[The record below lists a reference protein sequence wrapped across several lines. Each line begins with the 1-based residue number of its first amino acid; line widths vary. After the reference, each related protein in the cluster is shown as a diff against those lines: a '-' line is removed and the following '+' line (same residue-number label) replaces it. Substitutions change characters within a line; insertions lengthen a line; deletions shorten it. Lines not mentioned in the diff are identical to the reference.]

1 MLELRNI
8 NKSYITK
15 NESVNALKNINFTF
29 PDKGLFV
36 LMGPSGCGKS
46 SLLNILTGLDSKYE
60 GRVLYNNE
68 NIKDIYNNYRNE
80 ISYMTQ
86 SFNLFDNLTVFENVN
101 LSLELLGKC
110 DKTKVETIL
119 KDFEIYDLAN
129 KKCNTLSGGEKARVS
144 IARAVIKNPKI
155 IFCDEPTGNLDD
167 KTSKLVWTLLKK
179 ISETVLVI
187 IASHDEKNSYEFG
200 NVIKIIDGQI
210 NEEIINNVVSN
221 KNTFIK
227 YKTSSNL
234 SLNLLFKIF
243 NNKKMLY
250 ILSILVMSISFIMFG
265 LFNKLSSVNIKKAEI
280 NTIIN
285 SDINEITLYKKGNI
299 NDYTIYFSQN
309 DLKTTHKLLQNSDS
323 YYASSL
329 LSNNNIFTFEFENTL
344 DITDYYK
351 LYNSSANENNVFIDE
366 RLCSFKILG
375 RKPIYENEIMI
386 SNFLADYIIRFGS
399 FDENGNQIS
408 FNNYSDILESTL
420 KVSNE
425 KVVISGI
432 YIVNENIKEKNFI
445 SLGDKD
451 LLLKYLYTYYVNENY
466 FKISKFSENF
476 VSPGLFDFKVD
487 GKDAQVY
494 LSDEVLENEIY
505 IDSDKNKVNL
515 NIIDKNK
522 LFNGFNNSYEL
533 NVVNANGLILVNSN
547 LLKDYILP
555 HQLIKEIIVK
565 NFNKNNIT
573 ELLNYEKNGIYYK
586 SQLTESLENYVISFE
601 NTVDVF
607 KKLSI
612 TFIFFTM
619 IVLICYVHFY
629 YKENEEKIYSLKIAG
644 ANNKFIYKIFAINSS
659 VILSVSLLIYVV
671 FILIFVFIMNNII
684 SLNIN
689 YKIEVFNYNFLNVT
703 IYFCT
708 MFIFLNIINYIKL
721 KRILK

>member
-15 NESVNALKNINFTF
+15 NERVNVLKNINFTF

-36 LMGPSGCGKS
+36 LMGSSGCGKS

-60 GRVLYNNE
+60 GKVLYNNE
-68 NIKDIYNNYRNE
+68 NIKDIYDNYRNE

-86 SFNLFDNLTVFENVN
+86 SFNLFDNLTVFENIN
-101 LSLELLGKC
+101 LSLKLLGKS

-167 KTSKLVWTLLKK
+167 KTSKLVWTMLKK

-309 DLKTTHKLLQNSDS
+309 DLKTTYNLLQNSDS

-386 SNFLADYIIRFGS
+386 SNFLADYIIRFGA
-399 FDENGNQIS
+399 FDEDGNQIS

-420 KVSNE
+420 KVNNE

-573 ELLNYEKNGIYYK
+573 ELLDYEKGGIYYK
-586 SQLTESLENYVISFE
+586 SQLTESLKNYVISFE
-601 NTVDVF
+601 NTVEVF

-659 VILSVSLLIYVV
+659 VILSVS
-671 FILIFVFIMNNII
+671 
-684 SLNIN
+684 
-689 YKIEVFNYNFLNVT
+689 
-703 IYFCT
+703 
-708 MFIFLNIINYIKL
+708 
-721 KRILK
+721 

>member
-15 NESVNALKNINFTF
+15 NERVNDLKNINFTF

-68 NIKDIYNNYRNE
+68 NIKDIYDNYRNE

-86 SFNLFDNLTVFENVN
+86 SFNLFDNLTVFENIN
-101 LSLELLGKC
+101 LSLKLLGKS

-386 SNFLADYIIRFGS
+386 SNFLADYIIRFGA

-408 FNNYSDILESTL
+408 FNNYNDILESTL

-466 FKISKFSENF
+466 FNISKFSENF

-533 NVVNANGLILVNSN
+533 NVVKANGLILVNIN

-573 ELLNYEKNGIYYK
+573 ELLDYEKGGIYYK
-586 SQLTESLENYVISFE
+586 SQLTESLKNYVISFE
-601 NTVDVF
+601 NTVEVF

-644 ANNKFIYKIFAINSS
+644 ANNKFIYKMFAINSS

>member
-15 NESVNALKNINFTF
+15 NERVNALKNINFTF

-68 NIKDIYNNYRNE
+68 NIKDIYDNYRNE

-86 SFNLFDNLTVFENVN
+86 SFNLFDNLTVFENIN
-101 LSLELLGKC
+101 LSLKLLGKS

-420 KVSNE
+420 KVNNE

-522 LFNGFNNSYEL
+522 LFYGFNNSYEL

-612 TFIFFTM
+612 TFFFFTM
-619 IVLICYVHFY
+619 IVLICYVNFY

>member
-15 NESVNALKNINFTF
+15 NERVNALKNINFTF

-68 NIKDIYNNYRNE
+68 NIKDIYDNYRNE

-86 SFNLFDNLTVFENVN
+86 SFNLFDNLTVFENIN
-101 LSLELLGKC
+101 LSLKLLGKS

-129 KKCNTLSGGEKARVS
+129 KTCNTLSGGEKARVS

-285 SDINEITLYKKGNI
+285 SDINEITLYKKENI

-420 KVSNE
+420 KVNNE

-432 YIVNENIKEKNFI
+432 YIVNEIIKEKNFI

-487 GKDAQVY
+487 GKDAKVY

-533 NVVNANGLILVNSN
+533 NVVKENGLILINSN

-565 NFNKNNIT
+565 NFNKKSIT

-586 SQLTESLENYVISFE
+586 SQLTESLENYAISFE
-601 NTVDVF
+601 NTVEVF

-671 FILIFVFIMNNII
+671 FILSFTFIMNSII
-684 SLNIN
+684 SSSIN
-689 YKIEVFNYNFLNVT
+689 YKIEVFNYNFLS
-703 IYFCT
+703 IIEYLCA

>member
-1 MLELRNI
+1 MIIIE
-8 NKSYITK
+8 
-15 NESVNALKNINFTF
+15 
-29 PDKGLFV
+29 
-36 LMGPSGCGKS
+36 M
-46 SLLNILTGLDSKYE
+46 
-60 GRVLYNNE
+60 
-68 NIKDIYNNYRNE
+68 
-80 ISYMTQ
+80 SYMTQ

-101 LSLELLGKC
+101 LSLKLLGKS

-167 KTSKLVWTLLKK
+167 KTSKLVWTMLKK

-200 NVIKIIDGQI
+200 KVIKIIDGQI

-386 SNFLADYIIRFGS
+386 SNFLADYIIRFSS
-399 FDENGNQIS
+399 FDKNGNQIS
-408 FNNYSDILESTL
+408 LNNYSDILESTL
-420 KVSNE
+420 KVNNE

-505 IDSDKNKVNL
+505 IDSDKNKVSL

-533 NVVNANGLILVNSN
+533 NVVKANGLILVNSN

-565 NFNKNNIT
+565 NFNKKSIT

-586 SQLTESLENYVISFE
+586 SQLTESLENYAISFE
-601 NTVDVF
+601 NTVEVF

-644 ANNKFIYKIFAINSS
+644 ANNKFIYKMFAINSS

>member
-15 NESVNALKNINFTF
+15 NERVNVLKNINYTF

-68 NIKDIYNNYRNE
+68 NIKDIYDNYRNE

-86 SFNLFDNLTVFENVN
+86 SFNLFDNLTVFENIN
-101 LSLELLGKC
+101 LSLKLLGKS

-200 NVIKIIDGQI
+200 KVIKIIDGQI

-309 DLKTTHKLLQNSDS
+309 DLKTTYNLLQNSDS

-329 LSNNNIFTFEFENTL
+329 LSNNNIFTFEFENTI

-386 SNFLADYIIRFGS
+386 SNFLADYIIRFGA
-399 FDENGNQIS
+399 FDEDGNQIS
-408 FNNYSDILESTL
+408 FNNYNDILESTL

-533 NVVNANGLILVNSN
+533 NVVKTNGLILVNSN

-586 SQLTESLENYVISFE
+586 SQLTESLKNYVISFE
-601 NTVDVF
+601 NTVEVF

>member
-15 NESVNALKNINFTF
+15 NERVNVLKNINFTF

-68 NIKDIYNNYRNE
+68 NIKDIYDNYRNE

-101 LSLELLGKC
+101 LSLELLGKS

-119 KDFEIYDLAN
+119 KDFEIFDLAN

-243 NNKKMLY
+243 NNTKMLY

-386 SNFLADYIIRFGS
+386 SNFLADYIIRFSS

-420 KVSNE
+420 KVNNE

-487 GKDAQVY
+487 EKDAQVY

-533 NVVNANGLILVNSN
+533 NVVKTNGLILVNSN

-573 ELLNYEKNGIYYK
+573 ELLDYEKGGIYYK
-586 SQLTESLENYVISFE
+586 SQLTESLKNYVISFE
-601 NTVDVF
+601 NTIGVF

-612 TFIFFTM
+612 AFIFLTI
-619 IVLICYVHFY
+619 IVIICYVHFY
-629 YKENEEKIYSLKIAG
+629 YKENEEKIYSLKVAG
-644 ANNKFIYKIFAINSS
+644 ANNKFIYKIFAINNAT
-659 VILSVSLLIYVV
+659 ILSVSLLIYVI
-671 FILIFVFIMNNII
+671 FILSFTFIMNSII
-684 SLNIN
+684 SSSIN
-689 YKIEVFNYNFLNVT
+689 YKIEVFNYNFLS
-703 IYFCT
+703 IIEYLCA
-708 MFIFLNIINYIKL
+708 MFILLSLINYVKL
-721 KRILK
+721 KKVLK

>member
-15 NESVNALKNINFTF
+15 NERVNVLKNINFTF

-36 LMGPSGCGKS
+36 LMGSSGCGKS

-60 GRVLYNNE
+60 GKVLYNNE
-68 NIKDIYNNYRNE
+68 NIKDIYDNYRNE

-86 SFNLFDNLTVFENVN
+86 SFNLFDNLTVFENIN
-101 LSLELLGKC
+101 LSLKLLGKS

-167 KTSKLVWTLLKK
+167 KTSKLVWTMLKK

-309 DLKTTHKLLQNSDS
+309 DLKTTYNLLQNSDS

-386 SNFLADYIIRFGS
+386 SNFLADYIIRFGA
-399 FDENGNQIS
+399 FDEGGNQIS

-420 KVSNE
+420 KVNNE

-573 ELLNYEKNGIYYK
+573 ELLDYEKGGIYYK
-586 SQLTESLENYVISFE
+586 SQLTESLKNYVISFE
-601 NTVDVF
+601 NTVEVF

-629 YKENEEKIYSLKIAG
+629 YKENEKKIYSLKIAG
-644 ANNKFIYKIFAINSS
+644 ANNKFIYKMFAINSS

>member
-15 NESVNALKNINFTF
+15 NERVNALKNINFTF

-60 GRVLYNNE
+60 GGVLYNNE

-129 KKCNTLSGGEKARVS
+129 KKCSTLSGGEKARVS
-144 IARAVIKNPKI
+144 VARAVIKNPKI

-179 ISETVLVI
+179 ISETILVI

-533 NVVNANGLILVNSN
+533 NVVKANGLILVNIN

>member
-1 MLELRNI
+1 MKILIYL
-8 NKSYITK
+8 
-15 NESVNALKNINFTF
+15 LK
-29 PDKGLFV
+29 
-36 LMGPSGCGKS
+36 
-46 SLLNILTGLDSKYE
+46 
-60 GRVLYNNE
+60 
-68 NIKDIYNNYRNE
+68 
-80 ISYMTQ
+80 
-86 SFNLFDNLTVFENVN
+86 
-101 LSLELLGKC
+101 LLGKS

-167 KTSKLVWTLLKK
+167 KTSKLVWTMLKK

-309 DLKTTHKLLQNSDS
+309 DLKTTYNLLQNSDS

-386 SNFLADYIIRFGS
+386 SNFLADYIIRFGA
-399 FDENGNQIS
+399 FDEDGNQIS

-420 KVSNE
+420 KVNNE

-533 NVVNANGLILVNSN
+533 NVVKANGLILVNSN

-644 ANNKFIYKIFAINSS
+644 ANNKFIYKMFAINSS

>member
-8 NKSYITK
+8 NKCYIMK
-15 NESVNALKNINFTF
+15 NERVNALKNINFTF

-68 NIKDIYNNYRNE
+68 NIKDIYDNYRNE

-86 SFNLFDNLTVFENVN
+86 SFNLFDNLTVFENIN
-101 LSLELLGKC
+101 LSLKLLGKS

-309 DLKTTHKLLQNSDS
+309 DLKTTHKLLQNSGS

-533 NVVNANGLILVNSN
+533 NVVKTNGLILVNSN

-601 NTVDVF
+601 NTIGVF

-612 TFIFFTM
+612 AFIFLTI
-619 IVLICYVHFY
+619 IVIICYVHFY

>member
-15 NESVNALKNINFTF
+15 NERVNVLKNINFTF

-60 GRVLYNNE
+60 GKVLYNNE
-68 NIKDIYNNYRNE
+68 NIKDIYDNYRNE

-86 SFNLFDNLTVFENVN
+86 SFNLFDNLTVFENIN
-101 LSLELLGKC
+101 LSLKLLGKS

-167 KTSKLVWTLLKK
+167 KTSKLVWTMLKK

-200 NVIKIIDGQI
+200 KVIKIIDGQI

-420 KVSNE
+420 KVNNE

-689 YKIEVFNYNFLNVT
+689 YKIEVFNYNFLNVI

>member
-15 NESVNALKNINFTF
+15 NEKVNALKNVNFTF

-101 LSLELLGKC
+101 LSLELLGKS

-285 SDINEITLYKKGNI
+285 SDINEITLYKKENI

-420 KVSNE
+420 KVNNE

-432 YIVNENIKEKNFI
+432 YIVNEIIKEKNFI

-533 NVVNANGLILVNSN
+533 NVVKENGLILINSN

-565 NFNKNNIT
+565 NFNKKSIT

-586 SQLTESLENYVISFE
+586 SQLTESLENYAISFE
-601 NTVDVF
+601 NTVEVF

>member
-8 NKSYITK
+8 NKCYIMK
-15 NESVNALKNINFTF
+15 NERVNALKNINFTF

-68 NIKDIYNNYRNE
+68 NIKDIYDNYRNE

-86 SFNLFDNLTVFENVN
+86 SFNLFDNLTVFENIN
-101 LSLELLGKC
+101 LSLKLLGKS

-200 NVIKIIDGQI
+200 KVIKIIDGQI

-533 NVVNANGLILVNSN
+533 NVVKTNGLILVNSN

-586 SQLTESLENYVISFE
+586 SQLTESLENYIISFE
-601 NTVDVF
+601 NTIGVF

-612 TFIFFTM
+612 AFIFLTI
-619 IVLICYVHFY
+619 IVIICYVHFY

>member
-8 NKSYITK
+8 NKCYITK
-15 NESVNALKNINFTF
+15 NEKVNALKNVNFTF

-68 NIKDIYNNYRNE
+68 NINDIYDNYRNE

-101 LSLELLGKC
+101 LSLELLGKS

-129 KKCNTLSGGEKARVS
+129 KKCSTLSGGEKARVS

-210 NEEIINNVVSN
+210 NEEIINNVVSS
-221 KNTFIK
+221 KNSFIK

-234 SLNLLFKIF
+234 SLKLLFKVF

-329 LSNNNIFTFEFENTL
+329 LSNNNIFTFEFENTI

-366 RLCSFKILG
+366 RLCPFEFLG

-386 SNFLADYIIRFGS
+386 SNFLADYIIRFGA
-399 FDENGNQIS
+399 FDEDGNQIS
-408 FNNYSDILESTL
+408 FNNYNDILESTL

-432 YIVNENIKEKNFI
+432 YIVNENIKEKGFI

-466 FKISKFSENF
+466 FKISKFSDNY
-476 VSPGLFDFKVD
+476 VMPGLFDFKVD
-487 GKDAQVY
+487 EKDAQVY

-533 NVVNANGLILVNSN
+533 NVVKSNGLILVNSN

>member
-15 NESVNALKNINFTF
+15 NERVNALKNINFTF

-68 NIKDIYNNYRNE
+68 NIKDIYDNYRNE

-86 SFNLFDNLTVFENVN
+86 SFNLFDNLTVFENIN
-101 LSLELLGKC
+101 LSLKLLGKS

-144 IARAVIKNPKI
+144 IERAVIKNPKI

-250 ILSILVMSISFIMFG
+250 ILPILVMSISFIMFG

>member
-15 NESVNALKNINFTF
+15 NERVNVLKNINFTF

-36 LMGPSGCGKS
+36 LMGSSGCGKS

-60 GRVLYNNE
+60 GKVLYNNE
-68 NIKDIYNNYRNE
+68 NIKDIYDNYRNE

-86 SFNLFDNLTVFENVN
+86 SFNLFDNLTVFENIN
-101 LSLELLGKC
+101 LSLKLLGKS

-167 KTSKLVWTLLKK
+167 KTSKLVWTMLKK

-200 NVIKIIDGQI
+200 KVIKIIDGQI

-309 DLKTTHKLLQNSDS
+309 DLKTTYNLLQNSDS

-386 SNFLADYIIRFGS
+386 SNFLADYIIRFGA
-399 FDENGNQIS
+399 FDEDGNQIS

-420 KVSNE
+420 KVNNE

-533 NVVNANGLILVNSN
+533 NVVKANGLILVNSN

-644 ANNKFIYKIFAINSS
+644 ANNKFIYKMFAINSS

>member
-15 NESVNALKNINFTF
+15 NERVNVLKNINFTF

-60 GRVLYNNE
+60 GKVLYNNE
-68 NIKDIYNNYRNE
+68 NIKDIYDNYRNE

-86 SFNLFDNLTVFENVN
+86 SFNLFDNLTVFENIN
-101 LSLELLGKC
+101 LSLKLLGKS

-119 KDFEIYDLAN
+119 KDFEIYNLAN

-200 NVIKIIDGQI
+200 KVIKIIDGQI

-420 KVSNE
+420 KVNNE

-432 YIVNENIKEKNFI
+432 YIVNEIIKEKNFI

-533 NVVNANGLILVNSN
+533 NVVKENGLILINSN

-565 NFNKNNIT
+565 NFNKKSIT

-586 SQLTESLENYVISFE
+586 SQLTESLENYAISFE
-601 NTVDVF
+601 NTVEVF

-629 YKENEEKIYSLKIAG
+629 YKENGEKIYSLKIAG
-644 ANNKFIYKIFAINSS
+644 ANNKFIYKMFAINSS

-721 KRILK
+721 KKVLK

>member
-15 NESVNALKNINFTF
+15 NERVNALKNINFTF

-68 NIKDIYNNYRNE
+68 NIKDIYDNYRNE

-86 SFNLFDNLTVFENVN
+86 SFNLFDNLTVFENIN
-101 LSLELLGKC
+101 LSLKLLGKS

-129 KKCNTLSGGEKARVS
+129 KKCNTLSGGKKARVS

-167 KTSKLVWTLLKK
+167 KISKLVWTLLKK

-221 KNTFIK
+221 KNTFVK

-234 SLNLLFKIF
+234 SLKLLFKIF

-309 DLKTTHKLLQNSDS
+309 DLKTTYNLLQNSDS

-351 LYNSSANENNVFIDE
+351 LYNSSANENNVFIDD
-366 RLCSFKILG
+366 RLCSFEFLG

-399 FDENGNQIS
+399 FDEDGNQIS
-408 FNNYSDILESTL
+408 FNNYNDILESTL

-601 NTVDVF
+601 NTVDAF

-612 TFIFFTM
+612 TFTFFTM

-689 YKIEVFNYNFLNVT
+689 YKIEVFNYNFLNIT

>member
-15 NESVNALKNINFTF
+15 NERVNALKNINFTF

-101 LSLELLGKC
+101 LSLKLLGKS

-351 LYNSSANENNVFIDE
+351 LYNSSANENNVFIDDL
-366 RLCSFKILG
+366 LCSFEFLG

-386 SNFLADYIIRFGS
+386 SNFLADYIIRFGA
-399 FDENGNQIS
+399 FDEDGNQIS
-408 FNNYSDILESTL
+408 FNNYNDILESTL

-432 YIVNENIKEKNFI
+432 YIVNENIKEKGFI

-487 GKDAQVY
+487 EKDALVY

-533 NVVNANGLILVNSN
+533 NVVKTNGLILVNSN

-573 ELLNYEKNGIYYK
+573 ELLDYEKGGIYYK
-586 SQLTESLENYVISFE
+586 SQLTESLKNYVISFE
-601 NTVDVF
+601 NTIGVF

-612 TFIFFTM
+612 AFIFLTI
-619 IVLICYVHFY
+619 IVIICYVHFY
-629 YKENEEKIYSLKIAG
+629 YKENEEKIYSLKVAG
-644 ANNKFIYKIFAINSS
+644 ANNKFIYKIFAINNAT
-659 VILSVSLLIYVV
+659 ILSVSLLIYVI
-671 FILIFVFIMNNII
+671 FILSFTFIMNSII
-684 SLNIN
+684 SSSIN
-689 YKIEVFNYNFLNVT
+689 YKIEVFNYNFLS
-703 IYFCT
+703 IIEYLCA
-708 MFIFLNIINYIKL
+708 MFILLSLINYVKL
-721 KRILK
+721 KKVLK

>member
-15 NESVNALKNINFTF
+15 NERVNALKNINFTF

-68 NIKDIYNNYRNE
+68 NIKDIYDNYRNE

-86 SFNLFDNLTVFENVN
+86 SFNLFDNLTVFENIN
-101 LSLELLGKC
+101 LSLKLLGKS

-386 SNFLADYIIRFGS
+386 SNFLADYIIRFGA
-399 FDENGNQIS
+399 FDEDGNQIS
-408 FNNYSDILESTL
+408 FNNYNDILESTL

-533 NVVNANGLILVNSN
+533 NVVKANGLILINSN
-547 LLKDYILP
+547 LLKAYILP

-708 MFIFLNIINYIKL
+708 MFIFLNIINYVKL
-721 KRILK
+721 KKVLK

>member
-15 NESVNALKNINFTF
+15 NERVNALKNINFTF

-68 NIKDIYNNYRNE
+68 NIKDIYDNYRNE

-101 LSLELLGKC
+101 LSLKLLGKS

-167 KTSKLVWTLLKK
+167 KTSKLVWTMLKK

-200 NVIKIIDGQI
+200 KVIKIIDGQI

-386 SNFLADYIIRFGS
+386 SNFLADYIIRFSS
-399 FDENGNQIS
+399 FDKNGNQIS
-408 FNNYSDILESTL
+408 LNNYSDILESTL
-420 KVSNE
+420 KVNNE

-432 YIVNENIKEKNFI
+432 YIVNEIIKEKNFI

-533 NVVNANGLILVNSN
+533 NVVKENGLILINSN

-565 NFNKNNIT
+565 NFNKKSIT

-586 SQLTESLENYVISFE
+586 SQLTESLENYTISFE
-601 NTVDVF
+601 NTVEVF

>member
-8 NKSYITK
+8 NKCYTMK
-15 NESVNALKNINFTF
+15 NEKVNALKNIDLIFS
-29 PDKGLFV
+29 DKGLFV

-46 SLLNILTGLDSKYE
+46 SLLNILTGIDSKYE
-60 GRVLYNNE
+60 GKVIYNNE
-68 NIKDIYNNYRNE
+68 NIKDVYDNYRNE

-101 LSLELLGKC
+101 LSLELLGKS

-129 KKCNTLSGGEKARVS
+129 KKINTLSGGEKARVS

-200 NVIKIIDGQI
+200 NVIKITDGQI
-210 NEEIINNVVSN
+210 NKEIINNVVSS
-221 KNTFIK
+221 KNSFIK
-227 YKTSSNL
+227 YKPSSNL
-234 SLNLLFKIF
+234 SLKLLFKVF
-243 NNKKMLY
+243 NNKKILY

-265 LFNKLSSVNIKKAEI
+265 LFNKLSSVNIKKSEI

-285 SDINEITLYKKGNI
+285 SDINEITLYKKGSI

-309 DLKTTHKLLQNSDS
+309 DLKTVHKLLQNSDS

-351 LYNSSANENNVFIDE
+351 LYNSSANENNIFIDE
-366 RLCSFKILG
+366 ILCSFKILG

-386 SNFLADYIIRFGS
+386 SNFLADYIIRFGAL
-399 FDENGNQIS
+399 DENGNQIS

-432 YIVNENIKEKNFI
+432 YIVNENIKDNNFI
-445 SLGDKD
+445 SLENKE

-466 FKISKFSENF
+466 FKISKFNDNF
-476 VSPGLFDFKVD
+476 VSPGLFAFKVD

-515 NIIDKNK
+515 NVYDKNK
-522 LFNGFNNSYEL
+522 LFNGYNNSYEL
-533 NVVNANGLILVNSN
+533 NVVKTNGLILVNSN
-547 LLKDYILP
+547 LLKNYILP
-555 HQLIKEIIVK
+555 HQLIKEITVK

-573 ELLNYEKNGIYYK
+573 ELLNYEKDGIYYK

-601 NTVDVF
+601 NTVGAF

-612 TFIFFTM
+612 AFIFFTM

-629 YKENEEKIYSLKIAG
+629 YKENEEKIYSLKVAG
-644 ANNKFIYKIFAINSS
+644 ANNKFIYKIFAINSI
-659 VILSVSLLIYVV
+659 VILSISLLIYVI
-671 FILIFVFIMNNII
+671 FIVGFAFVMNSII
-684 SLNIN
+684 SSSIN
-689 YKIEVFNYNFLNVT
+689 YKIVVFNYSFLS
-703 IYFCT
+703 IIEYLCI
-708 MFIFLNIINYIKL
+708 MFILLNLINCVKL

>member
-8 NKSYITK
+8 NKCYIMK
-15 NESVNALKNINFTF
+15 NERVNALKNINFTF

-68 NIKDIYNNYRNE
+68 NIKDIYDNYRNE

-86 SFNLFDNLTVFENVN
+86 SFNLFDNLTVFENIN
-101 LSLELLGKC
+101 LSLKLLGKS

-200 NVIKIIDGQI
+200 KVIKIIDGQI

-386 SNFLADYIIRFGS
+386 SNFLADYIIRFSS

-533 NVVNANGLILVNSN
+533 NVVKANGLILVNSN

-565 NFNKNNIT
+565 NFNKKSIT

-644 ANNKFIYKIFAINSS
+644 ANNKFIYKMFAINSS

>member
-1 MLELRNI
+1 M
-8 NKSYITK
+8 
-15 NESVNALKNINFTF
+15 
-29 PDKGLFV
+29 
-36 LMGPSGCGKS
+36 
-46 SLLNILTGLDSKYE
+46 
-60 GRVLYNNE
+60 
-68 NIKDIYNNYRNE
+68 
-80 ISYMTQ
+80 
-86 SFNLFDNLTVFENVN
+86 
-101 LSLELLGKC
+101 
-110 DKTKVETIL
+110 
-119 KDFEIYDLAN
+119 AN

-167 KTSKLVWTLLKK
+167 KTSKLVWTMLKK

-386 SNFLADYIIRFGS
+386 SNFLADYIIRFSS
-399 FDENGNQIS
+399 FDKNGNQIS
-408 FNNYSDILESTL
+408 LNNYSDILESTL
-420 KVSNE
+420 KVNNE

-505 IDSDKNKVNL
+505 IDSDKNKVSL

-533 NVVNANGLILVNSN
+533 NVVKANGLILVNSN

-601 NTVDVF
+601 NTIGVF

-612 TFIFFTM
+612 AFIFLTI
-619 IVLICYVHFY
+619 IVIICYVHFY
-629 YKENEEKIYSLKIAG
+629 YKESEEKIYSLKIAG

>member
-15 NESVNALKNINFTF
+15 NERVNVLKNINFTF

-60 GRVLYNNE
+60 GKVLYNNE
-68 NIKDIYNNYRNE
+68 NIKDIYDNYRNE

-86 SFNLFDNLTVFENVN
+86 SFNLFDNLTVFENIN
-101 LSLELLGKC
+101 LSLKLLGKS

-167 KTSKLVWTLLKK
+167 KTSKLVWTMLKK

-200 NVIKIIDGQI
+200 KVIKIIDGQI

-420 KVSNE
+420 KVNNE

>member
-15 NESVNALKNINFTF
+15 NERVNVLKNINFTF

-68 NIKDIYNNYRNE
+68 NIKDIYDNYRNE

-101 LSLELLGKC
+101 LSLELLGKS

-329 LSNNNIFTFEFENTL
+329 LSNNNIFTFEFENIL
-344 DITDYYK
+344 DITNYYK

-555 HQLIKEIIVK
+555 HQLIKKIIVK

>member
-15 NESVNALKNINFTF
+15 NERVNALKNINFTF
-29 PDKGLFV
+29 PDKGLFI

-68 NIKDIYNNYRNE
+68 NIKDIYDNYRNE

-86 SFNLFDNLTVFENVN
+86 SFNLFDNLTVFENIN
-101 LSLELLGKC
+101 LSLKLLGKC

-386 SNFLADYIIRFGS
+386 SNFLADYIIRFGA

-408 FNNYSDILESTL
+408 FNNYNDILESTL

-432 YIVNENIKEKNFI
+432 YIVNEIIKEKNFI

-533 NVVNANGLILVNSN
+533 NVVKENGLILVNSN

-573 ELLNYEKNGIYYK
+573 ELLNYEKNEIYYK

>member
-15 NESVNALKNINFTF
+15 NERVNVLKNINFTF

-60 GRVLYNNE
+60 GKVLYNNE
-68 NIKDIYNNYRNE
+68 NIKDIYDNYRNE

-86 SFNLFDNLTVFENVN
+86 SFNLFDNLTVFENIN
-101 LSLELLGKC
+101 LSLKLLGKS

-167 KTSKLVWTLLKK
+167 KTSKLVWTMLKK

-200 NVIKIIDGQI
+200 KVIKIIDGQI

-386 SNFLADYIIRFGS
+386 SNFLADYIIKFGS

-420 KVSNE
+420 KVNNE

-644 ANNKFIYKIFAINSS
+644 ANNKFIYKMFAINSS

>member
-15 NESVNALKNINFTF
+15 NERVNALKNINFTF

-68 NIKDIYNNYRNE
+68 NIKDIYDNYRNE

-86 SFNLFDNLTVFENVN
+86 SFNLFDNLTVFENIN
-101 LSLELLGKC
+101 LSLNLLGKS

-386 SNFLADYIIRFGS
+386 SNFLADYIIRFGA

-445 SLGDKD
+445 SLGNKD

-476 VSPGLFDFKVD
+476 VSPGLFDFKID

-533 NVVNANGLILVNSN
+533 NVVKSNGLILVNSN